1 MVLIF
6 GKCLID
12 TKVSKVPKYKII
24 VFSSKAAS
32 STFVRTLTVTR
43 VRFRPTFSNPAVAAS
58 GHWSRDNDTILASG

>member
-1 MVLIF
+1 MVSIF

-24 VFSSKAAS
+24 VFSSN
-32 STFVRTLTVTR
+32 TVTR

-58 GHWSRDNDTILASG
+58 GHWSRDNDTTILASG